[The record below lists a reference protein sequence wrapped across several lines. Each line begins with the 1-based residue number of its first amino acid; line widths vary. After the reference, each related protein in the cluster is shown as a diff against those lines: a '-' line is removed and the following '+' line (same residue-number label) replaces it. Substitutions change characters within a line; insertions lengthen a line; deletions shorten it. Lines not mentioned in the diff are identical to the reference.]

1 MASTSTFELMQQSL
15 DSFTAQVVKSESL
28 GFRSRLALQNVSQKL
43 NLALETPGDTFQQV
57 AWLVSL
63 FFLTRSQIR
72 LLSFPATLEIY
83 KPLLCPDTFVKHLS
97 LFNIASSIKLSSC

>member
-57 AWLVSL
+57 AWLPLQTMAVSIGIYLDL
-63 FFLTRSQIR
+63 FENLEKAGPDGKTISVLEKDTGASPILQSLNI
-72 LLSFPATLEIY
+72 SF
-83 KPLLCPDTFVKHLS
+83 
-97 LFNIASSIKLSSC
+97 